1 MPDTL
6 TLCGGCG
13 HPMHWKECGANPD
26 STGGP
31 CRCDNSIS
39 VEVSP
44 TMPDTPLD
52 AAAATKF
59 YRSLHK
65 RHPVRCTCG
74 HAFSSHRQDPVD
86 VWATERCKTCG
97 CAGFQNRDE
106 PMQSEEPHDA

>member
-52 AAAATKF
+52 GGYQVLPQPPQAAS
-59 YRSLHK
+59 RPLHL
-65 RHPVRCTCG
+65 RPCVLI
-74 HAFSSHRQDPVD
+74 PP
-86 VWATERCKTCG
+86 
-97 CAGFQNRDE
+97 AGPR
-106 PMQSEEPHDA
+106 